1 MAELAAFKQNNE
13 DAVSFVSFA
22 PEFLCKWVF
31 SSSVSP
37 LYKNPKMKEKLTS
50 LCSAELRNAGKKA
63 ANKWSVPYSPINDI
77 YY

>member
-1 MAELAAFKQNNE
+1 
-13 DAVSFVSFA
+13 
-22 PEFLCKWVF
+22 
-31 SSSVSP
+31 
-37 LYKNPKMKEKLTS
+37 MKEKLPS